1 MLVKTTSL
9 EIVTE
14 AAFYSAHP
22 NVSFPSPLTD
32 VTLAPYGYAVL
43 TPTTPPEYDS
53 WTHRLAEGM
62 PEQREGK
69 WWQTWVLEPVSRTP
83 EEETERTRQH
93 AEARIAEIKA
103 ELDRI
108 DAQSVRPSRAVY
120 LALSKGETPDAADVE
135 RLSALEAQAVSLRAE
150 LQSLAV

>member
-32 VTLAPYGYAVL
+32 ATLAPYGYAVL
-43 TPTTPPEYDS
+43 TPTTHPDYDS

-62 PEQREGK
+62 PEPREGK
-69 WWQTWVLEPVSRTP
+69 WYQAWVLEPVSRTP
-83 EEETERTRQH
+83 EEETERARKH

-103 ELDRI
+103 GLDRI
-108 DAQSVRPSRAVY
+108 DAQSVRPARAVY
-120 LALSKGETPDAADVE
+120 LALSRGDTPEQADIDKLAE
-135 RLSALEAQAVSLRAE
+135 LEAQAVALRIE
-150 LQSLAV
+150 HQSLAG